1 VRSIQP
7 VRLNGRPHPANQK
20 GFTLIELLVVISIL
34 GVLAAL
40 VSMSLVGI
48 TTNAKTQANKTEQ
61 ETVQT
66 AFDAMVQ
73 DQTVDPATICPSS
86 TTNTSQPNDLS
97 TWPTGH
103 PLYPAY
109 IRQQFASQPYSCT
122 TTGQITSP

>member
-1 VRSIQP
+1 MQLTQP
-7 VRLNGRPHPANQK
+7 MRPNGARPSQNQG
-20 GFTLIELLVVISIL
+20 GFSLIELLVVISIL
-34 GVLAAL
+34 GILAAL
-40 VSMSLVGI
+40 VSMSLLGI
-48 TTNAKTQANKTEQ
+48 TTNARTQANKTEQ
-61 ETVQT
+61 ETVQA

-73 DQTVDPATICPSS
+73 DQTVDPTTICPGS